1 MNDTTA
7 DHPVDAELDDVT
19 GSGRSE
25 ESSVSFERSP
35 RDVLRLVTFGVVALL
50 MVLVTRYARN
60 SISGFESDIIDLLDF
75 LPHSVQRIT
84 NGAMQIFVAILGL
97 IILAIPVSRK
107 NWRLLGYLVLG
118 NVLASVLMSLIESFV
133 ERTEGTALQEMIS
146 DRAGVN
152 SEVFPS
158 AITIAQLTCS
168 FVILGVFMPRRWR
181 KAGAI
186 ALGGLIAIRLLIS
199 ALFPINVFIALPV
212 GAAIG
217 AGILFALGR
226 PDRRPT
232 LDGVRAALVD
242 SGLPVASV
250 RKAKVDARGST
261 PYFATLEDGQG
272 VFVKVLG
279 EEERSAD
286 LLFRVYRFLRLKNVG
301 DDRPFSSLRRTV
313 EHEAL
318 VSLYAR
324 DVGILTPRM
333 RGVVDVGSGSMLL
346 AQDMIDG
353 TSLDGLE
360 DDQVTDDIMRGT
372 WQQIAL
378 LRKHRIAHRDLRRA
392 NVFIASDGNP
402 WMIDF
407 GFSELAASDLL
418 LSADVAQ
425 MLASFA
431 VVASPE
437 RTVAC
442 AVEVLGRDAVATA
455 LPRLQ
460 MPALSGA
467 TQTALKHKK
476 GRLEELQQAV
486 ITQCQVDEVEYE
498 PLIRVK
504 GKTIFMVAVLA
515 IATWVLIPQFAD
527 LPSIID
533 QVKDAN
539 WGWFPLVL
547 AMSVVTYIGAT
558 FSLSGAIPNH
568 LPAVPTFATQV
579 GSSFCSK
586 LAPAGLGGMA
596 LNVRYLQKQGVDEP
610 VAVSGVGLNT
620 AAGLV
625 GHVSLIL
632 IFMLW
637 AGTDAFGGLKLPD
650 PKWIIVGVGVA
661 VLLAAIGMLIPATR
675 KLLLTKLLPILK
687 RAVHGMADVFKRPGK
702 LAVLLLGSIIVTL
715 SYLLGLYFAT
725 QAFGGGLPLATI
737 GAVYLVGAAVATA
750 APTPGGLG
758 AMEAALIA
766 GLVAAGLANTVAV
779 PAVFMFRLATFWL
792 PILPGWLSFTWLQRK
807 EYI

>member
-1 MNDTTA
+1 MNDT
-7 DHPVDAELDDVT
+7 DASTVASSDVT
-19 GSGRSE
+19 GTGRSQ
-25 ESSVSFERSP
+25 ESSVAYERSP
-35 RDVLRLVTFGVVALL
+35 RDVFRLVVFGVLALGL
-50 MVLVTRYARN
+50 TLITRYARN
-60 SISGFESDIIDLLDF
+60 SISGFERDIIALLDF
-75 LPHSVQRIT
+75 LPATIQRILS
-84 NGAMQIFVAILGL
+84 GAMQVVVVL
-97 IILAIPVSRK
+97 IALALLAIPLRRR
-107 NWRLLGYLVLG
+107 NWRLLGYLVLSNLVSFG
-118 NVLASVLMSLIESFV
+118 VMSLIEGFV
-133 ERTEGTALQEMIS
+133 
-146 DRAGVN
+146 DRAETGSLGRIIDQRGGVS

-158 AITIAQLTCS
+158 AVTIAQLAAS
-168 FVILGVFMPRRWR
+168 FVILGVFVPNRWR
-181 KAGAI
+181 RAGSVSLT
-186 ALGGLIAIRLLIS
+186 ALVLVRLLIS
-199 ALFPINVFIALPV
+199 AVFPINVFIALPV
-212 GAAIG
+212 GAALG
-217 AGILFALGR
+217 AGLLFALGR

-232 LDGVRAALVD
+232 PDGVRAALMD
-242 SGLPVASV
+242 SGLPIASV
-250 RKAKVDARGST
+250 RRAKVDARGST

-286 LLFRVYRFLRLKNVG
+286 LLFRIYRFLRLKNVG

-353 TSLDGLE
+353 KSLDALA
-360 DDQVTDDIMRGT
+360 DDEVTDDIMRAT
-372 WQQIAL
+372 WRQVAL

-392 NVFIASDGNP
+392 NVFIAADGNP

-407 GFSELAASDLL
+407 GFSELAASDTL

-437 RTVAC
+437 RTVDC
-442 AVEVLGRDAVATA
+442 AVESIGTEALASA

-467 TQTALKHKK
+467 TQSALKHQK
-476 GRLEELQQAV
+476 GRLAALQQEVARR
-486 ITQCQVDEVEYE
+486 CNVDHVEYE
-498 PLIRVK
+498 PLVRVNR
-504 GKTIFMVAVLA
+504 KTVFMVAVLA

-527 LPSIID
+527 LPSIVD
-533 QVKDAN
+533 QIKDAN
-539 WGWFPLVL
+539 WSWFPLVL
-547 AMSVVTYIGAT
+547 AASVVTYIGAT
-558 FSLSGAIPNH
+558 ISLTGAIPNH

-610 VAVSGVGLNT
+610 VAVSGVGLNS

-625 GHVSLIL
+625 GHVTLIL
-632 IFMLW
+632 IFLLW
-637 AGTDAFGGLKLPD
+637 AGKDAFGGFSLPD
-650 PKWIIVGVGVA
+650 PKWILVGLAVVA
-661 VLLAAIGMLIPATR
+661 ALGAVMMAIPASR
-675 KLLLTKLLPILK
+675 RLIVTKLVPILQ
-687 RAVHGMADVFKRPGK
+687 RAVHGMAGVFKRPAK
-702 LAVLLLGSIIVTL
+702 LAVLLLGSLIVTL
-715 SYLLGLYFAT
+715 SYLIGVYFAT
-725 QAFGGGLPLATI
+725 QAFGGGLPLATV
-737 GAVYLVGAAVATA
+737 GAVYLAGAAIATA

-766 GLVAAGLANTVAV
+766 GLVAAGMKNSTAV
-779 PAVFMFRLATFWL
+779 PAVFLFRFATFWL
-792 PILPGWLSFTWLQRK
+792 PILPGWLSFMWLQRR

>member
-1 MNDTTA
+1 MTETNITEAPSDI
-7 DHPVDAELDDVT
+7 T
-19 GSGRSE
+19 GSGRTE
-25 ESSVSFERSP
+25 EAAVSYERSP
-35 RDVLRLVTFGVVALL
+35 RDVLRLVVFGVTSL
-50 MVLVTRYARN
+50 VLVLIVRYAKN
-60 SISGFESDIIDLLDF
+60 STSGLEDDIIALLDF
-75 LPHSVQRIT
+75 LPHSVQRIV
-84 NGAMQIFVAILGL
+84 NGVMQILVLVIGL
-97 IILAIPVSRK
+97 IVLAVPIYRK

-118 NVLASVLMSLIESFV
+118 NVICSGLMWYIESFV
-133 ERTEGTALQEMIS
+133 
-146 DRAGVN
+146 DRREPDGLNQASESRGGVN
-152 SEVFPS
+152 SDLFPS
-158 AITIAQLTCS
+158 AITIAQLACT
-168 FVILGVFMPRRWR
+168 FIIIGVFMPRRWR

-186 ALGGLIAIRLLIS
+186 ALAALIAIRFLIS
-199 ALFPINVFIALPV
+199 AVFPVNVVIALPV

-217 AGILFALGR
+217 SAILFAFGR

-261 PYFATLEDGQG
+261 PYFATLDDGQG

-286 LLFRVYRFLRLKNVG
+286 LLFRVYRFFRLKNVG

-353 TSLDGLE
+353 KSLDGLPDE
-360 DDQVTDDIMRGT
+360 EITDDIMRGT
-372 WQQIAL
+372 WEQIAL
-378 LRKHRIAHRDLRRA
+378 LRRHRIAHRDLRRA
-392 NVFIASDGNP
+392 NVFVASDGKP

-407 GFSELAASDLL
+407 GFSELAASDTL

-431 VVASPE
+431 VVAE
-437 RTVAC
+437 ADRVVRC
-442 AVEVLGRDAVATA
+442 AIDVLGKDAVASA

-476 GRLEELQQAV
+476 GRLKELQDAV
-486 ITQCQVDEVEYE
+486 ATQCGVEEVQFEQ
-498 PLIRVK
+498 LQRVK
-504 GKTIFMVAVLA
+504 GKTIFMIVVLA
-515 IATWVLIPQFAD
+515 VATWVLIPQFAD
-527 LPSIID
+527 LPSIVS
-533 QVKDAN
+533 QVKNAD
-539 WGWFPLVL
+539 WKWFPVVL
-547 AMSVVTYIGAT
+547 LMSAITYMGAT
-558 FSLSGAIPNH
+558 ASLMGAIPNH
-568 LPAVPTFATQV
+568 LPLVPTLATQT
-579 GSSFCSK
+579 GSSFASK

-610 VAVSGVGLNT
+610 VAVTGVGLNT

-632 IFMLW
+632 IFLLW
-637 AGTDAFGGLKLPD
+637 AGRDAFGGLKLPD
-650 PKWIIVGVGVA
+650 PKWVIIGVVAVA
-661 VLLAAIGMLIPATR
+661 VLAGIAMAIPSTR
-675 KLLLTKLLPILK
+675 TLVITKLVPILK
-687 RAVHGMADVFKRPGK
+687 RAIGGLTEVFKRPGK
-702 LAVLLLGSIIVTL
+702 LAVLLLGSMTVTL
-715 SYLLGLYFAT
+715 SYLLGVYFSV
-725 QAFGGGLPLATI
+725 QAFGGGLPLATV
-737 GAVYLVGAAVATA
+737 GAVYLAGAAVATA

-766 GLVAAGLANTVAV
+766 GLVAAGLENTVAV
-779 PAVFMFRLATFWL
+779 PAVFMFRLATFWM
-792 PILPGWLSFTWLQRK
+792 PILPGWLCFMWLQRR

>member
-1 MNDTTA
+1 MTDPTA
-7 DHPVDAELDDVT
+7 DRVEPEHTDVT

-25 ESSVSFERSP
+25 ESSASYERSP
-35 RDVLRLVTFGVVALL
+35 RDVLRLVVFGVVALV

-60 SISGFESDIIDLLDF
+60 SISGFERDIINLLDF
-75 LPHSVQRIT
+75 LPRSVQRIL
-84 NGAMQIFVAILGL
+84 NGAMQIFVAVIVLTILG
-97 IILAIPVSRK
+97 IAAFRR
-107 NWRLLGYLVLG
+107 NWRLFGYLVLG
-118 NVLASVLMSLIESFV
+118 GVVASLLMSLIETFV
-133 ERTEGTALQEMIS
+133 ERTESNALQAII
-146 DRAGVN
+146 DQRGGVN
-152 SEVFPS
+152 SQAFPS
-158 AITIAQLTCS
+158 AITIAYLTSS

-186 ALGGLIAIRLLIS
+186 VLTGLVVVRLLIS
-199 ALFPINVFIALPV
+199 AVFPINVFIALPV

-242 SGLPVASV
+242 SGLRVAVV

-301 DDRPFSSLRRTV
+301 DARPFSSLRRTV

-324 DVGILTPRM
+324 DVGVLTPRM

-353 TSLDGLE
+353 KSLDALA
-360 DDQVTDDIMRGT
+360 DDEVTDDVMRDT
-372 WQQIAL
+372 WRQIAL

-392 NVFIASDGNP
+392 NVFIGANGNP

-407 GFSELAASDLL
+407 GFSELAASDTL

-442 AVEVLGRDAVATA
+442 AVEVLGPEAVATA

-476 GRLEELQQAV
+476 GRLEALQKAV
-486 ITQCQVDEVEYE
+486 VDQCNVAHVEYE
-498 PLIRVK
+498 PLVRVK
-504 GKTIFMVAVLA
+504 GKTIFMVIVLA

-527 LPSIID
+527 LQGIVD

-539 WGWFPLVL
+539 WRWFPLVL
-547 AMSVVTYIGAT
+547 LMSMVTYVGAT

-568 LPAVPTFATQV
+568 LPAFPTFATQV

-596 LNVRYLQKQGVDEP
+596 LNIRYLQKQGVDEP
-610 VAVSGVGLNT
+610 VAVSGVGLNS

-625 GHVSLIL
+625 GHVTLIL
-632 IFMLW
+632 IFLLW
-637 AGTDAFGGLKLPD
+637 AGKDAFGGFSLPD
-650 PKWIIVGVGVA
+650 PKWILVGIGVV
-661 VLLAAIGMLIPATR
+661 VLLAALGMVITASR
-675 KLLLTKLLPILK
+675 KLILGKLVPILR

-702 LAVLLLGSIIVTL
+702 LAVLLFGSLTVTL
-715 SYLLGLYFAT
+715 SYLLGVYFST
-725 QAFGGGLPLATI
+725 QAFGGGLPLATV
-737 GAVYLVGAAVATA
+737 GAVYLAGAAIATA

-766 GLVAAGLANTVAV
+766 GLVAAGMHNATAV

-792 PILPGWLSFTWLQRK
+792 PILPGWISFMWLERK

>member
-1 MNDTTA
+1 MNDT
-7 DHPVDAELDDVT
+7 DASTVASSDVT
-19 GSGRSE
+19 GTGRSQ
-25 ESSVSFERSP
+25 ESSVAYERSP
-35 RDVLRLVTFGVVALL
+35 RDVFRLVVFGVLALGL
-50 MVLVTRYARN
+50 TLITRYARN
-60 SISGFESDIIDLLDF
+60 SISGFERDIIALLDF
-75 LPHSVQRIT
+75 LPATIQGILS
-84 NGAMQIFVAILGL
+84 GAMQVVVVL
-97 IILAIPVSRK
+97 IALALLAIPLRRR
-107 NWRLLGYLVLG
+107 NWRLLGYLVLSNLVSFG
-118 NVLASVLMSLIESFV
+118 VMSLIEGFV
-133 ERTEGTALQEMIS
+133 
-146 DRAGVN
+146 DRAETGSLGRIIDQRGGVS

-158 AITIAQLTCS
+158 AVTIAQLAAS
-168 FVILGVFMPRRWR
+168 FVILGVFVPNRWR
-181 KAGAI
+181 RAGSVSLT
-186 ALGGLIAIRLLIS
+186 ALVLVRLLIS
-199 ALFPINVFIALPV
+199 AVFPINVFIALPV
-212 GAAIG
+212 GAALG
-217 AGILFALGR
+217 AGLLFALGR

-232 LDGVRAALVD
+232 PDGVRAALMD
-242 SGLPVASV
+242 SGLPIASV
-250 RKAKVDARGST
+250 RRAKVDARGST

-286 LLFRVYRFLRLKNVG
+286 LLFRIYRFLRLKNVG

-353 TSLDGLE
+353 KSLDALA
-360 DDQVTDDIMRGT
+360 DDEVTDDIMRAT
-372 WQQIAL
+372 WRQVAL

-392 NVFIASDGNP
+392 NVFIAADGNP

-407 GFSELAASDLL
+407 GFSELAASDTL

-437 RTVAC
+437 RTVDC
-442 AVEVLGRDAVATA
+442 AVESIGTEALASA

-467 TQTALKHKK
+467 TQSALKHQK
-476 GRLEELQQAV
+476 GRLAALQQEVARR
-486 ITQCQVDEVEYE
+486 CNVDHVEYE
-498 PLIRVK
+498 PLVRVNR
-504 GKTIFMVAVLA
+504 KTVFMVAVLA

-527 LPSIID
+527 LPSIVD
-533 QVKDAN
+533 QIKDAN
-539 WGWFPLVL
+539 WSWFPLVL
-547 AMSVVTYIGAT
+547 AASVVTYIGAT
-558 FSLSGAIPNH
+558 ISLSGAIPNH

-610 VAVSGVGLNT
+610 VAVSGVGLNS

-625 GHVSLIL
+625 GHVTLIL
-632 IFMLW
+632 VFLLW
-637 AGTDAFGGLKLPD
+637 AGKDAFGGFSLPD
-650 PKWIIVGVGVA
+650 PKWILVGLAVVA
-661 VLLAAIGMLIPATR
+661 ALSAVMMAIPASRRLIVTR
-675 KLLLTKLLPILK
+675 LVPILQ
-687 RAVHGMADVFKRPGK
+687 RAIHGMAGVFKRPAK
-702 LAVLLLGSIIVTL
+702 LAVLLLGSLTVTL
-715 SYLLGLYFAT
+715 SYLIGVYFAT
-725 QAFGGGLPLATI
+725 QAFGGGLPLATV
-737 GAVYLVGAAVATA
+737 GAVYLAGAAIATA

-766 GLVAAGLANTVAV
+766 GLVAAGMKNSTAV
-779 PAVFMFRLATFWL
+779 PAVFLFRFATFWL
-792 PILPGWLSFTWLQRK
+792 PILPGWLSFMWLQRR

>member
-1 MNDTTA
+1 MNETA
-7 DHPVDAELDDVT
+7 PDEVHTDVT
-19 GSGRSE
+19 GTGRTE
-25 ESSVSFERSP
+25 ESSVSYERSP
-35 RDVLRLVTFGVVALL
+35 RDVLRLVVFGVTALL
-50 MVLVTRYARN
+50 LVLIVRYAK
-60 SISGFESDIIDLLDF
+60 SSTSGFEEDIIALLDF
-75 LPHSVQRIT
+75 LPHSVQRIV
-84 NGAMQIFVAILGL
+84 NGVMQVLVLVITVIV
-97 IILAIPVSRK
+97 LAVPIMRK
-107 NWRLLGYLVLG
+107 NWRMLGYIVLG
-118 NVLASVLMSLIESFV
+118 NVVCAALMWYVESFV
-133 ERTEGTALQEMIS
+133 DRREPDALNVANDS
-146 DRAGVN
+146 RGGVN
-152 SEVFPS
+152 SDVFPS
-158 AITIAQLTCS
+158 AITIAQLACT
-168 FVILGVFMPRRWR
+168 FIIIGVFMPRRWR

-186 ALGGLIAIRLLIS
+186 MLTTLVVVRFLIS
-199 ALFPINVFIALPV
+199 AVFPANVVIALPL

-217 AGILFALGR
+217 SAILFALGR

-261 PYFATLEDGQG
+261 PYFATLDDGQG

-286 LLFRVYRFLRLKNVG
+286 LLFRIYRFLRLKNVG

-353 TSLDGLE
+353 KSLDGLP
-360 DDQVTDDIMRGT
+360 DDEITDDIMRGT
-372 WQQIAL
+372 WEQIAL
-378 LRKHRIAHRDLRRA
+378 LRSHRIAHRDLRRA
-392 NVFIASDGNP
+392 NVFIASDGKP

-407 GFSELAASDLL
+407 GFSELAASDTL

-431 VVASPE
+431 VVAEPE
-437 RTVAC
+437 RVVRC
-442 AVEVLGRDAVATA
+442 AVEVIGKDAVASA

-460 MPALSGA
+460 LPALSGA
-467 TQTALKHKK
+467 TQTALKKQK
-476 GRLEELQQAV
+476 GRLKALQ
-486 ITQCQVDEVEYE
+486 DEVAAQCGVQEVQFE
-498 PLIRVK
+498 QLQRVK
-504 GKTIFMVAVLA
+504 GKTIFMIAVLA
-515 IATWVLIPQFAD
+515 VATWVLIPQFAD
-527 LPSIID
+527 LPSIVS
-533 QVKDAN
+533 QVKNAD
-539 WGWFPLVL
+539 WKWFPLVL
-547 AMSVVTYIGAT
+547 AMSVVTYMGAT
-558 FSLSGAIPNH
+558 TSLMGAIPNH
-568 LPAVPTFATQV
+568 LPFVPTLATQT
-579 GSSFCSK
+579 GSSFASK

-620 AAGLV
+620 GAGLV

-632 IFMLW
+632 IFLLW
-637 AGTDAFGGLKLPD
+637 AGRDAFGGFKLPD
-650 PKWIIVGVGVA
+650 PKWFVIGIAVVA
-661 VLLAAIGMLIPATR
+661 VLAAIAMAVPSTR
-675 KLLLTKLLPILK
+675 KLVLTKVLPIIG
-687 RAVHGMADVFKRPGK
+687 RAVHGMAEVFKRPGK
-702 LAVLLLGSIIVTL
+702 LAVLLLGSMTVTM
-715 SYLLGLYFAT
+715 SYLLGVYFSVE
-725 QAFGGGLPLATI
+725 AFGGGLPLATV
-737 GAVYLVGAAVATA
+737 GAVYLAGAAVATA

-766 GLVAAGLANTVAV
+766 GLVAAGLENTVAV

-792 PILPGWLSFTWLQRK
+792 PILPGWLCFMWLQRR